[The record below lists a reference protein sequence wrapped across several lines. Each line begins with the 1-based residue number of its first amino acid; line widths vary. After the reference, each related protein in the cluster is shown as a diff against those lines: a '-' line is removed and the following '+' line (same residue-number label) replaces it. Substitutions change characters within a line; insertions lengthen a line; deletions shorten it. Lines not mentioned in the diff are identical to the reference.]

1 MQFRKPFKQAIAAGK
16 ITLTFRVW
24 KKPQAAL
31 GGCYNI
37 PPYGSLRVVELGQ
50 LNAAQISNPEAVQ
63 AGFADA
69 QALREFLQVKKM
81 DLVWRVKFEYLGQQ
95 AVNRPDQT
103 QLAEAE
109 LEEILGRLDRWDR
122 KKPWTHH
129 TLSLIDLSPGLRAV
143 ELAPQVKLELQDF
156 KRKVRQLKGLGLT
169 ESLETGYKLSPR
181 GAQVLRLIQAQSQVF
196 ARENKNPQTN
206 A

>member
-196 ARENKNPQTN
+196 ARENKNQQTN